1 MEDCLPSCPHAQH
14 DGKRAA
20 RFTWQHEVKASE
32 GFTVPV
38 YLLDIDVPENVA
50 WDPPAYARLSP
61 ERYGLQTGRP
71 VFARH
76 RPGSKPSTTEETII
90 AEGPARCEVDSFEP
104 VMIEVKS

>member
-1 MEDCLPSCPHAQH
+1 MTVE
-14 DGKRAA
+14 GRTVYFRA
-20 RFTWQHEVKASE
+20 WQHEVKAAE

-38 YLLDIDVPENVA
+38 YLLDIDVPENVV

-76 RPGSKPSTTEETII
+76 RAGSKPSTTEDTII
-90 AEGPARCEVDSFEP
+90 AEGPARCEVIPSNP
-104 VMIEVKS
+104 

>member
-1 MEDCLPSCPHAQH
+1 M
-14 DGKRAA
+14 
-20 RFTWQHEVKASE
+20 
-32 GFTVPV
+32 PV

-76 RPGSKPSTTEETII
+76 RPGSNHRRPRRPSLRKVRHAVGLIPST
-90 AEGPARCEVDSFEP
+90 P
-104 VMIEVKS
+104 

>member
-1 MEDCLPSCPHAQH
+1 M
-14 DGKRAA
+14 
-20 RFTWQHEVKASE
+20 
-32 GFTVPV
+32 PV

-90 AEGPARCEVDSFEP
+90 AEGPARCEVDSFKP
-104 VMIEVKS
+104 VMFGSRSSHK